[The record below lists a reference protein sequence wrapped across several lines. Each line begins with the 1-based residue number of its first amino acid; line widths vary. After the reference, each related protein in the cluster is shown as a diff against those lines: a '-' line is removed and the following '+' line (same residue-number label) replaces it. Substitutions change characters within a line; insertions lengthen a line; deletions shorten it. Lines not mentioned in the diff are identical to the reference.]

1 MDLKENQIVIF
12 KNEKK
17 NSDKQPDYKGMI
29 EVNGEHRE
37 VSLWVRES
45 KTTGKK
51 YMSGT
56 HQEPFKPK
64 EKNGWE
70 KAPKDSFKASES
82 DDDSLPF

>member
-17 NSDKQPDYKGMI
+17 DSDKQPDYKGMM
-29 EVNGEHRE
+29 EFNGEHRE

-64 EKNGWE
+64 EKKGWE
-70 KAPKDSFKASES
+70 KTQVKDSFKAEES
-82 DDDSLPF
+82 DLPF